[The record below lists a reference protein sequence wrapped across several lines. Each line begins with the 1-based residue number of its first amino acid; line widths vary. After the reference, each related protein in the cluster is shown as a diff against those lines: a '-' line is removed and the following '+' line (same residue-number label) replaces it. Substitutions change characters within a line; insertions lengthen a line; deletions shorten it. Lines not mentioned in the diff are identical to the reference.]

1 MSLFF
6 RPPFDAVFRHKV
18 FVLYRNDKSLF
29 LHGSMLV
36 FHCETKFD
44 YAFLGYNLDTC
55 EARIYDFICIG
66 FISREF
72 LFSGVLY
79 ADFYG
84 IIMVHMLE
92 MMN

>member
-79 ADFYG
+79 EDFYG
-84 IIMVHMLE
+84 YIMVHMLE